1 MGFLLGAAAGAAS
14 GLLGAVSGNSQLKKQ
29 LNFQREENEKNR
41 QYNRELAEQQNKWNI
56 EQWQRENE
64 YNNPAAMRARLEAAG
79 YNPNLAVSGLSGTL
93 SSAPSPQ
100 LTAGASSQPTDLSAL
115 GRMDNPLMQ
124 AFQGAMQGVQARAV
138 DAQTEKTKSET
149 DYQKIVNEYLPA
161 KMTAD
166 IKLTKEQATE
176 VVERSKNYQFE
187 ANRLNVEINRL
198 EAESNLDKARTRSS
212 MKYGDYMDALRENLD
227 KRLSLDWY
235 RESNYVK
242 YWAKQ
247 LDIDAA
253 KLAEV
258 CRQFDFQNG
267 LMKGEVGSPAEL
279 QSELMRTARS
289 LGINMNNQIDK
300 TRWVDFGLDKI
311 GQVIGIVTKCVDSFT
326 KFGAIKQA
334 AGNMFDTFEEEY
346 DSNGTLT
353 KTTTRLPK
361 GSIPR
366 K

>member
-1 MGFLLGAAAGAAS
+1 MSFLLGAAAGAAS
-14 GLLGAVSGNSQLKKQ
+14 GLIGAVSGNSQLKKQ
-29 LNFQREENEKNR
+29 LNLQREENEKNR
-41 QYNRELAEQQNKWNI
+41 KFNRELAEQQNTWNI
-56 EQWQRENE
+56 EQWNRENE
-64 YNNPAAMRARLEAAG
+64 YNSPAAVRARLEAAG
-79 YNPNLAVSGLSGTL
+79 YNPNLATGGLTGTL
-93 SSAPSPQ
+93 SAAPSPEM
-100 LTAGASSQPTDLSAL
+100 TAGAPSHPTDLSSL
-115 GRMDNPLMQ
+115 GRMDNPLSQ
-124 AFQGAMQGVQARAV
+124 AFQGAMQGIQSQAIE
-138 DAQTEKTKSET
+138 AQTEKVKSET

-166 IKLTKEQATE
+166 IKLTRDQATE
-176 VVERSKNYQFE
+176 VVERSKNYEFE
-187 ANRLNVEINRL
+187 ARRLNVEINRL
-198 EAESNLDKARTRSS
+198 ESETNLNKAQGRSS

-235 RESNYVK
+235 RETNYVK
-242 YWAKQ
+242 YWSKQ

-267 LMKGEVGSPAEL
+267 LIKGDVGSPAEL

-289 LGINMNNQIDK
+289 LGINMNNQADK

-311 GQVIGIVTKCVDSFT
+311 GQIINMVTKCVDTFT
-326 KFGAIKQA
+326 TVGKVKAA
-334 AGNMFDTFEEEY
+334 AGSLFDTFEEEY
-346 DSNGTLT
+346 DSSGNVT

-361 GSIPR
+361 GSMPR